1 MYKLLLVDDEAEVRQ
16 GIISRIDW
24 SKTGF
29 EIAGEAENGL
39 EALEI
44 MEKINPDVAIIDIKM
59 PFMDGMQL
67 AEIISTEYPATK
79 LMILSGFDE
88 FDYAQKAIRYNVM
101 EYILKPFGAD
111 ELMTI
116 LERLRLV
123 LDEEKNAKC
132 RS

>member
-44 MEKINPDVAIIDIKM
+44 MEKN
-59 PFMDGMQL
+59 
-67 AEIISTEYPATK
+67 
-79 LMILSGFDE
+79 
-88 FDYAQKAIRYNVM
+88 
-101 EYILKPFGAD
+101 
-111 ELMTI
+111 
-116 LERLRLV
+116 
-123 LDEEKNAKC
+123 
-132 RS
+132 